1 MDKKKLSEA
10 DICLKFITPALVA
23 SGWDV
28 DAQVFQ
34 EFTLKAGRMVVRGQR
49 AARDKASIRRA
60 DYMLCRH
67 ADRPIAVIEAK
78 DNAHSLRAG
87 MEPTSPRLW

>member
-1 MDKKKLSEA
+1 MLDQVPAGEAPESCGMDKKKLSEA

-60 DYMLCRH
+60 DTCCV
-67 ADRPIAVIEAK
+67 ATPIGP
-78 DNAHSLRAG
+78 SR
-87 MEPTSPRLW
+87 